1 MGRRGAARY
10 IGVLPARAQFFRS
23 SALGGHQPETRVR
36 IDRGGWLLFFAHGLS
51 GLGSGP
57 FIAFGAIYQRQLGA
71 TAFEIGVLAALG
83 MLVATLVMLPG
94 TRLAER
100 RNLRKTIIAG
110 WLLAVPAPL
119 CYALAPHWAWTA
131 VGILFLQL
139 SVFNTPAI
147 SVYLTLG
154 IPRDRIAAVMTT
166 VFSAYSLGLIV
177 SNLLT
182 GWLAQMLPLSALFWM
197 SFAFFSLA
205 TICIAFLPTKAPRH
219 VAAPR
224 LRYRDLMQYPAYRVL
239 LALFALV
246 TAIIFIPWT
255 FTALYARE
263 AAHVDNV
270 WIGVLMAVLY
280 LGSVLIGLSLGRLRR
295 SLGSVVIVLCFE
307 AAYLVSAILLLASMA
322 LPLIGVAFF
331 LRGAFWSFRQVMT
344 AVVGEVLP
352 EHAMARGYGLFAIV
366 TGAVVIAAYPIG
378 GWMYGLHS
386 AMPFWT
392 SAILMAFAMLL
403 TIGVRA
409 YFHANYLKP
418 PQVEV
423 RPDDALPKAA

>member
-1 MGRRGAARY
+1 M
-10 IGVLPARAQFFRS
+10 LPARAHRLRS
-23 SALGGHQPETRVR
+23 SAHGGHQPETRVR

-51 GLGSGP
+51 GLGAGP

-71 TAFEIGVLAALG
+71 SAFEIGVLAAVG

-100 RNLRKTIIAG
+100 RDLRKTIIAG
-110 WLLAVPAPL
+110 WLIGVPAPL
-119 CYALAPHWAWTA
+119 CYAVAPHWAWTA

-205 TICIAFLPTKAPRH
+205 AVCIAFLPDKAPRQ
-219 VAAPR
+219 VATPR
-224 LRYRDLMQYPAYRVL
+224 LRYRDLMRYPAYRVL
-239 LALFALV
+239 LALFTLV

-263 AAHVDNV
+263 AGHVDNF

-344 AVVGEVLP
+344 AVIGEVLP

-378 GWMYGLHS
+378 GLMYGLQS
-386 AMPFWT
+386 GMPFWT
-392 SAILMAFAMLL
+392 SAILMAFAMLV

-418 PQVEV
+418 TQVEV
-423 RPDDALPKAA
+423 RPDEALPKAA

>member
-1 MGRRGAARY
+1 MRAARY
-10 IGVLPARAQFFRS
+10 IDVLPAGAHRFWPPQTR
-23 SALGGHQPETRVR
+23 GHQPETRVR

-51 GLGSGP
+51 GLGAGP
-57 FIAFGAIYQRQLGA
+57 FIAFGAIYQKQLGA
-71 TAFEIGVLAALG
+71 SAFEIGVLAALG
-83 MLVATLVMLPG
+83 MLIATLVMLPG

-100 RNLRKTIIAG
+100 RNLRKTIVAG
-110 WLLAVPAPL
+110 WMIAIPAPL

-131 VGILFLQL
+131 VGILFMQA

-166 VFSAYSLGLIV
+166 VFSAYSLGLIA

-197 SFAFFSLA
+197 SFAFYSLA
-205 TICIAFLPTKAPRH
+205 AICIAFLPNKAPRQ
-219 VAAPR
+219 VVQPR
-224 LRYRDLMQYPAYRVL
+224 LRYRDLMHYPAYRVL
-239 LALFALV
+239 LALFAVV

-263 AAHVDNV
+263 AAHVGNV
-270 WIGVLMAVLY
+270 WIGVLMSVLY
-280 LGSVLIGLSLGRLRR
+280 LGSVLMGLSLGYLRR

-307 AAYLVSAILLLASMA
+307 AAYLVSAILLLSSMA
-322 LPLIGVAFF
+322 LPLLGFAFF

-344 AVVGEVLP
+344 AVIGEVLP
-352 EHAMARGYGLFAIV
+352 DHAMARGYGLFALV
-366 TGAVVIAAYPIG
+366 TGAVVIIAYPIG
-378 GWMYGLHS
+378 GWMYGHQPG
-386 AMPFWT
+386 MPFWS
-392 SAILMAFAMLL
+392 SAVLMAIAMLVTL
-403 TIGVRA
+403 AVRA

-418 PQVEV
+418 PQIEAAS
-423 RPDDALPKAA
+423 DDALPRAA